1 MFDNAFVRFMQN
13 DMVFWPLVGVLVLLI
28 IGFFVVRKMKPRDD
42 DDE

>member
-13 DMVFWPLVGVLVLLI
+13 DAVFWPLVGVLVLLI
-28 IGFFVVRKMKPRDD
+28 IGFFVVRKMKSRDD